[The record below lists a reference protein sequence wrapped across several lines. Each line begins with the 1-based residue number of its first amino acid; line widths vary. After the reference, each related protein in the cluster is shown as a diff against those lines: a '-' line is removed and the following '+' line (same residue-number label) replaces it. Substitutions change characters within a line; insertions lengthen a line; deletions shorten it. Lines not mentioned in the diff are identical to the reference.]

1 MNKKYLLG
9 ALSAAALGY
18 SIAPTYLCKL
28 HQRLQRPIHGHTLYL
43 TFDDGPDPRYT
54 PELLDL
60 LAEHNVKASFFVV
73 AQSAQQNPAIIAR
86 MKREGH
92 VVGLHSLSHKNGMLQ
107 PPLSAWQDFE
117 QAVNIM
123 QRLGV
128 PVRYY
133 RPPWGH
139 WNVVSLVQLHRYG
152 MTPVLW
158 DVMAQD
164 WRGDFPAKTIE
175 RRLLRRTVGG
185 DIICL
190 HDGRGENDA
199 PARTIAALRHALPY
213 WLSNGYQF
221 ETVMYHET

>member
-1 MNKKYLLG
+1 MNKKSLIG
-9 ALSAAALGY
+9 VLSAAVLGY
-18 SIAPTYLCKL
+18 SIAPTYVCKL
-28 HQRLQRPIHGHTLYL
+28 HQRLHRQMDGHTLHL

-54 PELLDL
+54 PKLLDL
-60 LAEHNVKASFFVV
+60 LAKYNIKASFFVV
-73 AQSAQQNPAIIAR
+73 AQAAQKNPDIITR

-92 VVGLHSLSHKNGMLQ
+92 IIGLHSLSHKNGMLQ
-107 PPLSAWQDFE
+107 LPVSAWEDFE

-123 QRLGV
+123 QQLGV
-128 PVRYY
+128 PVRYF

-139 WNVVSLVQLHRYG
+139 WNVISLTQLHRYG

-164 WRGDFPAKTIE
+164 WRGDLTVETIE
-175 RRLLRRTVGG
+175 KRLLRRTTGG

-199 PARTIAALRHALPY
+199 PARTIAALQRTLPY
-213 WLSNGYQF
+213 WISNGYQF
-221 ETVMYHET
+221 GTVMYDET